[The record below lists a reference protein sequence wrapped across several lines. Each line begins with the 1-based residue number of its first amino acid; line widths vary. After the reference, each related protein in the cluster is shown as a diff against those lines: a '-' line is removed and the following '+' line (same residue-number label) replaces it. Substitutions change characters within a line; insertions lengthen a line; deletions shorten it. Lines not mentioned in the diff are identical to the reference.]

1 MDKEQKEIELKKLE
15 IERAKVLEGQIRGL
29 ILLII
34 ALGGGLATLFV
45 YFDRYTNKEL
55 IITMIGIGTFVL
67 AFILWI
73 AVDLWF
79 KLERIKK
86 RWK

>member
-1 MDKEQKEIELKKLE
+1 MGKDQKDIELKKLE
-15 IERAKVLEGQIRGL
+15 IEKAKVVEGQIRGL

-34 ALGGGLATLFV
+34 ALGGGLATLVVNFTK
-45 YFDRYTNKEL
+45 YDNPNL
-55 IITMIGIGTFVL
+55 IITLIGIGTLIF

-79 KLERIKK
+79 KLEEMKK
-86 RWK
+86 R